1 MGEFVTTLKQLQ
13 EEADFYQRSA
23 HASYE
28 GHLRYSQETVG
39 AMWKQFYERVFQ
51 EQEEKKRLKASGKW
65 DRKERKG
72 AYLWK
77 NKRQQYI

>member
-1 MGEFVTTLKQLQ
+1 
-13 EEADFYQRSA
+13 
-23 HASYE
+23 
-28 GHLRYSQETVG
+28 
-39 AMWKQFYERVFQ
+39 MWKQFYERVFQ